1 MTNVLTKDF
10 KDKLADQMIR
20 AVKSEISSE
29 TWKASVDGSNF
40 GYVIYAPVFDESNE
54 IIDLQIVDINDTAI
68 KAAGDGFSYKSVI
81 GAHILRDFGDPSI
94 KIIEA
99 CKQAYLTQER
109 VMIDWVAP
117 SILARAGSTFRMA
130 FIPTSNHIVSRN
142 VDLEMNQDGVRILQ
156 SEIQSQRIDTLE
168 KIIRE
173 IAHDLRTPMA
183 VIKTSLYLSEKN
195 HLTNPEKAAEYHT
208 QAFEQIDQLQS
219 MLEELVDMVRIKD
232 SGLQLEILDASIL
245 CEPIA
250 DSMESLAVEK
260 GCKLTFVSR
269 SGCCILAAPDKLY
282 RAIANIIRNAIS
294 YTKTG
299 GTIEVSVIAEQHNIL
314 ISVEDTGVG
323 IPADKVKK
331 IFDRFYRVNPSEGDG
346 NNKGLGLSIA
356 QEIVEMHGGTISVD
370 SEFGVG
376 TVFTIAL
383 PRVNEAGEA
392 L

>member
-10 KDKLADQMIR
+10 KDRLADQMIR
-20 AVKSEISSE
+20 AVKDEIFSE

-40 GYVIYAPVFDESNE
+40 GYVIYAPVFDDNNE
-54 IIDLQIVDINDTAI
+54 IIDLQIIDINDTAI

-81 GAHILRDFGDPSI
+81 GAHILRDFGDSSTE
-94 KIIEA
+94 IIAA
-99 CKQAYLTQER
+99 CKRAFLTQER

-117 SILARAGSTFRMA
+117 SILARAGKTFRMA
-130 FIPTSNHIVSRN
+130 IIPTHTYIISRN
-142 VDLEMNQDGVRILQ
+142 VDLEMNQDGIKILQ
-156 SEIQSQRIDTLE
+156 SEVQSQRIDALE

-195 HLTNPEKAAEYHT
+195 HLTDPDKAAEYHT

-232 SGLQLEILDASIL
+232 SGIQLEILDATEL
-245 CEPIA
+245 CLPIA
-250 DSMESLAVEK
+250 ASLESLAAEK
-260 GCKLTFVSR
+260 GVVFRFIPR
-269 SGCCILAAPDKLY
+269 SGCCILASPEKMY
-282 RAIANIIRNAIS
+282 RAIANIIRNAIT
-294 YTKTG
+294 YTKAG
-299 GTIEVSVIAEQHNIL
+299 DIIEVAVIAEQHNIL
-314 ISVEDTGVG
+314 ISVEDTGMG
-323 IPADKVKK
+323 IPPDKVKK

-346 NNKGLGLSIA
+346 HNKGLGLSIA

-370 SEFGVG
+370 SELSVG
-376 TVFTIAL
+376 TAFTIAL
-383 PRVNEAGEA
+383 PRVNEQGEP